1 MRHPA
6 YRLLATALATTLLA
20 AAPLAQAGLI
30 EWQVHAH
37 VGTPAAFV
45 DTNISSPTTRDIGA
59 LSGDKTYE
67 FIVNA
72 TNAGASSTL
81 IGIATAGA
89 PVRQAIKFE
98 QYNNT
103 NRYGITR
110 FGVADYTYQAPA
122 PLITI
127 NEPVHLAFVVDA
139 TLGRTTLYVDGV
151 NCGFLSTVVG
161 LSGVVGVK
169 VAWPSGDPL
178 TGTILGIA
186 TYDTMLPPG
195 EIIAHSNAF
204 YGIPEPA
211 TLTLLALG
219 GLGLARR
226 RRRR

>member
-1 MRHPA
+1 MRKA
-6 YRLLATALATTLLA
+6 TLVLLTALVLA
-20 AAPLAQAGLI
+20 ALLSAAPAAHAGLI
-30 EWQVHAH
+30 EWLGHVH
-37 VGTPAAFV
+37 TSTQPAFV

-59 LSGDKTYE
+59 LTGDKTYE

-72 TNAGASSTL
+72 SNAGNSSVL
-81 IGIATAGA
+81 IGIATSGA

-98 QYNNT
+98 QWNNT

-110 FGVADYTYQAPA
+110 FGVADYTYPS
-122 PLITI
+122 PIITI

-139 TLGRTTLYVDGV
+139 ALGRTTLYVDGV
-151 NCGFLSTVVG
+151 NCGYLSVVVD
-161 LSGVVGVK
+161 LSGVVGVG
-169 VAWPSGDPL
+169 VASPATDPL

-186 TYDTMLPPG
+186 TYDSMLPPG

-226 RRRR
+226 RRR